1 MTIKELK
8 GAEEDSFPKENNVP
22 LCAEE
27 EEEED
32 RSQHD
37 RRADKLHPPD
47 AHRFWRDGGG
57 HAAGEEPTFVS
68 CLPGGPF

>member
-1 MTIKELK
+1 M
-8 GAEEDSFPKENNVP
+8 FV
-22 LCAEE
+22 EE

-47 AHRFWRDGGG
+47 AHRFWGDGGG
-57 HAAGEEPTFVS
+57 HAAGEEADICFLFLFT
-68 CLPGGPF
+68 